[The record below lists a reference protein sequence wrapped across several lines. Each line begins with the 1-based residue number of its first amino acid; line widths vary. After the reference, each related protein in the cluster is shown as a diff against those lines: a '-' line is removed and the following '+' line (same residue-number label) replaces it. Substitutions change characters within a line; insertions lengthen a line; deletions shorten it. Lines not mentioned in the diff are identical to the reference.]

1 MLCDF
6 RKALMKSVVFEQIR
20 GFVFYFGWEKKLLLI
35 NHLANATIVIWLNF
49 HLCSIYLNGMNSS
62 EQKLRVW
69 LFTTNFTRSSDDSVI
84 QRNRFHFYNSPDVYT
99 NNHGS
104 LITFQ
109 NAMLVIIKCLW
120 MFLHSGNVNQARA
133 VQKVSELCLEKYLNA
148 YNRNEMQKNPCAFS
162 NLMYVMLA
170 KWATNVDTRFVLNM
184 KSFSYGKKG
193 IELEDLTVKI

>member
-120 MFLHSGNVNQARA
+120 MFLHSGNVNQAHA
-133 VQKVSELCLEKYLNA
+133 VQKVSELCVKSIQMHTIEMKCKKIHVHFQTWCMYTSILDLFWTRSHFHMEKRALSL
-148 YNRNEMQKNPCAFS
+148 KIWLS
-162 NLMYVMLA
+162 
-170 KWATNVDTRFVLNM
+170 RF
-184 KSFSYGKKG
+184 KFETKY
-193 IELEDLTVKI
+193 

>member
-1 MLCDF
+1 ML
-6 RKALMKSVVFEQIR
+6 
-20 GFVFYFGWEKKLLLI
+20 
-35 NHLANATIVIWLNF
+35 HIVIWLNF

-84 QRNRFHFYNSPDVYT
+84 QRNRFHFYNSPDVHT

-120 MFLHSGNVNQARA
+120 MFPHSGNVNQAHA
-133 VQKVSELCLEKYLNA
+133 VQQVSELCVEKYSNA

-162 NLMYVMLA
+162 NLMYVY
-170 KWATNVDTRFVLNM
+170 VDTRFVLNM

-193 IELEDLTVKI
+193 IELEDLTVEI